1 MHGGGCELAL
11 IQNRGGSLSA
21 VGNLTLEA
29 GFDPDA
35 NSGSAAGSGSRLHNT
50 NLFLPGE
57 TTHES
62 LVLVSAIPDAGV
74 EYSAIASFSN
84 MGTLTLRSGPGT
96 PQAEEK
102 AATLYT
108 GSIIAGGK
116 LTAHI
121 QSVENGEKTTY
132 QTAWAGPAVTGDAP
146 PPMDFSQGAPFSR
159 VTLTSAGTKPVKAA
173 ERTALDPTQDK
184 PDGLGTDGSS
194 DITPPTPSEDTA
206 PQTREARI
214 YNPLQNLVLPNNGY
228 LYRVDIKG
236 SSPMWCRPPT

>member
-84 MGTLTLRSGPGT
+84 MGNPYPALWPRDS
-96 PQAEEK
+96 ASRRK

-132 QTAWAGPAVTGDAP
+132 QTAFGWPCGYGRCATANGLQP
-146 PPMDFSQGAPFSR
+146 GAP
-159 VTLTSAGTKPVKAA
+159 LA
-173 ERTALDPTQDK
+173 E
-184 PDGLGTDGSS
+184 
-194 DITPPTPSEDTA
+194 
-206 PQTREARI
+206 
-214 YNPLQNLVLPNNGY
+214 LP
-228 LYRVDIKG
+228 
-236 SSPMWCRPPT
+236 